1 MQARTRQTC
10 LFAVVALGLVAVL
23 AGTILA
29 QPSDS
34 SIGTWKINPAKSR
47 YAAGTA
53 PKSVTTKHEAAGAGV
68 KSTVDSVDADGTV
81 RHWTYASN
89 YDGKDSPITGNCPY
103 GDSIARTRV
112 DANTTRAVYKNGGT
126 ATANQTSVVSGD
138 GKSRTVTTTGTNA
151 KGKAVNS
158 VVVYDKQ

>member
-1 MQARTRQTC
+1 MQARLGQTC
-10 LFAVVALGLVAVL
+10 LLAVVALGSAVVL
-23 AGTILA
+23 AGTALA
-29 QPSDS
+29 QPADS
-34 SIGTWKINPAKSR
+34 SIGTWKINPGKST

-53 PKSVTTKHEAAGAGV
+53 PKSVTTTHEAAGAGV

-112 DANTTRAVYKNGGT
+112 DANTTKAIYKKGGT
-126 ATANQTSVVSGD
+126 VTAAQTSVVASD

-151 KGKAVNS
+151 KGQVVNS
-158 VVVYDKQ
+158 VVVYDRQ